1 VIRLQDIRH
10 KFSYIK
16 EQVEKKVFD
25 SYLLKYIEKPMID
38 EEKLLIL
45 ILIMDQL
52 ELSFKEMQNFALST
66 MLIQIAL
73 DTHEYITQYSINEK
87 NRQLTVLTG
96 DYFSGL
102 YYKLLADSE
111 DIAMIRALSYGVK
124 EINEH
129 KVFVYQNKTTDT
141 DKLMSDIMIIESSLF
156 VKVAEYFKVDNWS
169 EFISH
174 YLLFKRLLK
183 EKSKFLQGGSTKI
196 FEALQKA
203 VFPKYADTFEL
214 SNVQRSKLIMIF
226 DRYLDFSKQIIE
238 KGIGQLPNLNE
249 WFVSRI
255 SSLLKQHQPVAK
267 TFVEEG

>member
-1 VIRLQDIRH
+1 
-10 KFSYIK
+10 
-16 EQVEKKVFD
+16 
-25 SYLLKYIEKPMID
+25 MID
-38 EEKLLIL
+38 EDELLIL
-45 ILIMDQL
+45 ILIMDHL
-52 ELSFKEMQNFALST
+52 ELSFKEMQNVALST

-73 DTHEYITQYSINEK
+73 DTHEYIAQSSVNEK
-87 NRQLTVLTG
+87 NRQLTVLAG

-129 KVFVYQNKTTDT
+129 KVFVYQNETIDT
-141 DKLMSDIMIIESSLF
+141 DKLMSDFMIIESSLF
-156 VKVAEYFKVDNWS
+156 VKVAEYFNVGIWK

-183 EKSKFLQGGSTKI
+183 EKSKFLQGGSTQI
-196 FEALQKA
+196 FEALKKS

-214 SNVQRSKLIMIF
+214 SKAQRSKLIMVF

-238 KGIGQLPNLNE
+238 KGIGQLPNMNE
-249 WFVSRI
+249 WIENRI
-255 SSLLKQHQPVAK
+255 STLLRQHQPVAK